1 MHVRNCE
8 DENASSPRVMTGK
21 LLWVCFLMCKMG
33 IEIVTPK
40 GGGENGGNYSKASDL
55 VPGTY

>member
-8 DENASSPRVMTGK
+8 DEYASSPRVMTGK

-40 GGGENGGNYSKASDL
+40 GGGENGGNYFKASDL